1 MYVPVI
7 SMGVAG
13 ILSLVLQIIYFLKD
27 YTLVTTK
34 NRKKV
39 YLVPN
44 IIGILGSVVLI
55 GLSVTNMIIIS
66 SQI

>member
-7 SMGVAG
+7 SIGVAG

-27 YTLVTTK
+27 YTIVTMK

-39 YLVPN
+39 YIVPN
-44 IIGILGSVVLI
+44 IIGIFGSIILI
-55 GLSVTNMIIIS
+55 VLSVINLLIIN
-66 SQI
+66 SQL

>member
-34 NRKKV
+34 NRKKT

-44 IIGILGSVVLI
+44 AIGILGSVILI
-55 GLSVTNMIIIS
+55 GLSVANMIIIS